1 MKHSPD
7 AYIAFVQAASLGS
20 FSAAARKLG
29 KSQSTISTA
38 IANLEADLG
47 LELFDRSRREP
58 RLTEAGRAM
67 LGRAQELLAA
77 TDRLERAAGQLAA
90 GLEPRLTLAIS
101 DIYQSDRYEATL
113 LALEQRYP
121 ALEFECLIAEHGDLL
136 ALVESGRAQLGLVAA
151 QLSYPADIAHAAIP
165 EQSEI
170 GLFVAK
176 GHPLTEA
183 APLTGELLRQTRELR
198 LETYI
203 DTGLP
208 RNGGRAWSAGNYLL
222 LLEMAVLGVGWAEL
236 PRWLVKRFAADSLQE
251 LETQGWPKRIAVDAV
266 WSRPRGLGPAGAWL
280 LDALIR

>member
-29 KSQSTISTA
+29 KSQSTISAA

-47 LELFDRSRREP
+47 LVLFDRSRREP

-77 TDRLERAAGQLAA
+77 ADRLERAAGQLAA
-90 GLEPRLTLAIS
+90 GLEARLTLAIS

-151 QLSYPADIAHAAIP
+151 
-165 EQSEI
+165 
-170 GLFVAK
+170 
-176 GHPLTEA
+176 
-183 APLTGELLRQTRELR
+183 
-198 LETYI
+198 
-203 DTGLP
+203 
-208 RNGGRAWSAGNYLL
+208 
-222 LLEMAVLGVGWAEL
+222 
-236 PRWLVKRFAADSLQE
+236 
-251 LETQGWPKRIAVDAV
+251 
-266 WSRPRGLGPAGAWL
+266 SRPIPPTSRMPLSRSSRQSACSSPRG
-280 LDALIR
+280 IRSPRSRR